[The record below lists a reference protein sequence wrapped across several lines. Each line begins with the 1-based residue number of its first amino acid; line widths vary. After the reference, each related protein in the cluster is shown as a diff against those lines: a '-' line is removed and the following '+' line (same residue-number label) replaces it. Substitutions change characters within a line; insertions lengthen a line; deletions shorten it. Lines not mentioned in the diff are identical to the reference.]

1 MSAFVRRFAVFLAV
15 VFASGAAAAHGL
27 SPVDGNQLLKV
38 CTGKDASGCEGFILG
53 ALGMHLEDQKDH
65 PVVCPARSATP
76 PQLRDILVK
85 FLLAHPETRSLKGA
99 GVTILAMHQAFPCP
113 K

>member
-1 MSAFVRRFAVFLAV
+1 MTRFVRHIAVCLTVLA
-15 VFASGAAAAHGL
+15 APGIAAAHGV

-38 CTGKDASGCEGFILG
+38 CSSPDHSGCEGFILG
-53 ALGMHLEDQKDH
+53 ALTMHLEDAKDH
-65 PVVCPARSATP
+65 PVVCPARSATA

-85 FLLAHPETRSLKGA
+85 FMLAHPETRSLKGG